1 MSPSPPSFPLALLHV
16 PLFQLSSFIFSHL
29 ISFVVPSFT
38 PLPLF
43 FSHTLSLSHALS
55 LSHTLSHSLSLMHS
69 LSLSH
74 TLSHT
79 HTLSLSLSLSHTHT
93 LSHTLSHS
101 LSLSLSC
108 TLFPS
113 CTLHLVLCSSLIHFP
128 FYSFFP
134 SLFFYVPLP
143 FFRLL
148 LLPCNININIY
159 FFLCLSVFLLR
170 AFFSSLPYLF
180 FTVFSLANFSQNIF
194 FQCLRGIPPLPRLTW
209 DKNENLMNLRR
220 NRLEL
225 LFLVHTTTRRMKKM
239 KRLQKDCATTKPKFC
254 KVF

>member
-1 MSPSPPSFPLALLHV
+1 
-16 PLFQLSSFIFSHL
+16 
-29 ISFVVPSFT
+29 
-38 PLPLF
+38 
-43 FSHTLSLSHALS
+43 
-55 LSHTLSHSLSLMHS
+55 MHS

-74 TLSHT
+74 T
-79 HTLSLSLSLSHTHT
+79 LSLSLSHTHT
-93 LSHTLSHS
+93 LSHTLSHSLS